1 MKGDRSQRLQKQ
13 VFVITGH
20 TEQPAINVSYG
31 PMSVEQS
38 IPPELVNAGPR
49 VRAFILAR
57 QVRSSAPV
65 IRLLFYATSKIDLLK
80 DVSDQVR
87 PGQSEAG
94 YICVTAHAFWALLEI
109 RGTCSIP
116 ANGGFCLAHLK
127 PEPAWFNPGI
137 ARSSREQR
145 GDSRGTVVELYYQTR
160 PSPTSQ
166 CVAQDSNQWKGAN
179 EAFGPN
185 MKKIGNVNL
194 LRSPPGNPTFMRLR
208 LGGTVIVQTSSKPLR
223 NADTATFYIFL
234 SSTSPV
240 EHFILSKNDE
250 SAYREEVQR
259 LTDWCRTNNLSLN
272 VDKTK
277 EMVVYFRRTRR
288 DHSPLYIDGST
299 VEIVKSTK
307 FLGVHL
313 AEDLTWSLNTSTI
326 TKKAQQRLYFLRR
339 LRKAHLPPPILTT
352 FYRGTIESILSSCI
366 TAWFGN
372 CTASD
377 RKSLQRVVRTAG
389 KIIGVSLPTV
399 MDIYTTRCIRK
410 ATSIVDD
417 HTHLSHTLF
426 TLLPA
431 GKRATVRR
439 GMSFSTARP
448 SDPQLWDIALD
459 PGKGSNPQ
467 TISVICQRKNAFT
480 GKRQALSLTPSIT
493 VLRIVLL
500 RGLLEVLQ
508 LDFDTQEQNDQLE
521 SQMITFRLELPGNM
535 IRDEGTM
542 KIYTVQR
549 DYVGIVPLI
558 PNTELLN
565 TAVLTGKK
573 VSIPVRVLGVEA
585 DGSVSDIT
593 NSSRCRSADEDTL
606 KVSERCE
613 SVYMNGEETRG
624 RVRMAVNFTYSHL
637 SAQLEV
643 SVWMPHLPLQ
653 IDMSDPELSQI
664 KGWRVPVSEA
674 KRATWDSEEDDEKK
688 GRGCML
694 QYQHS
699 LVRVLTAFTAE
710 APDSSGSSPVYF
722 LGPEWLV
729 DVTGLVRYSLKVG
742 DTSIMRLQ
750 SGTVL
755 SGRAAG
761 VTTVQV
767 VSPLSDTVLAERMVR
782 VLDDKVSIT
791 ELGLQLVSGLSL
803 SLQLVPGSNR
813 AIAATATTQDTMH
826 TPKQEA
832 VVACWVKFS
841 DGSQAP
847 LDLFDPS
854 GYALTV
860 SSLDKRVVSVG
871 KVPGRVVVAEAEGH
885 GLLLRAEL
893 AICEACQKSKRKS
906 KLAVGAGTVRVK
918 FLSSEQPAGESGRTK
933 PGIQSVADY
942 GSDSEES
949 KLKLSLTSSHGLV
962 DIFRNSNSM
971 QESTTREIITSTKS
985 SLQEAIGGA
994 ISTIRASDFTSQ
1006 EEEPKEDP
1014 SLVESD
1020 LMRTF
1025 GFFTDLE
1032 ICIYSLVGVSC
1043 LAIIAILLN
1052 CATHN
1057 TKSRSKKSPVQ
1068 CQGPDEHK
1076 HHWVRL
1082 GTAAEQ
1088 SRAAPIV
1095 TSQVPSTAAEMPR
1108 SMEMQ
1113 QPMERPI
1120 VTEMPRVR
1128 EMPTVP
1134 CEERTATLGRR
1145 SNTLPPRPDPLAV
1158 RSATLLPRPIRSEP
1172 LHSPTSKRNQ
1182 VQFTTFTTL
1191 DIKHLAALKRNGLDF
1206 NWASQEAGG
1215 VNHAT
1220 VASQA
1225 IAANHGGSCSL
1236 VGAASQVGLCSQV
1249 KAASQAGMCS
1259 QVQPANQ

>member
-1 MKGDRSQRLQKQ
+1 IKKMGGKFLFKQISHFSLPLPFPYDPKTRPPAPDLPELTYQILNADHLFLKDASHVLKGNLSQRSQKQ
-13 VFVITGH
+13 TFIITGL

-38 IPPELVNAGPR
+38 IPPELVNTDPS

-57 QVRSSAPV
+57 QVRSSAPI
-65 IRLLFYATSKIDLLK
+65 IRLLFYATSKTDLIK
-80 DVSDQVR
+80 DVPDQVR
-87 PGQSEAG
+87 PGQNEAG
-94 YICVTAHAFWALLEI
+94 YICVTAHAFWALLEV

-116 ANGGFCLAHLK
+116 ANGGFCLAQLK
-127 PEPAWFNPGI
+127 PEPAWFSPGG

-179 EAFGPN
+179 QAFGPN
-185 MKKIGNVNL
+185 MKKIGNVSL

-208 LGGTVIVQTSSKPLR
+208 LGGTVIVQTSSKPLK
-223 NADTATFYIFL
+223 NADTATFYVFL

-240 EHFILSKNDE
+240 VHFIL
-250 SAYREEVQR
+250 
-259 LTDWCRTNNLSLN
+259 
-272 VDKTK
+272 
-277 EMVVYFRRTRR
+277 
-288 DHSPLYIDGST
+288 
-299 VEIVKSTK
+299 
-307 FLGVHL
+307 
-313 AEDLTWSLNTSTI
+313 
-326 TKKAQQRLYFLRR
+326 
-339 LRKAHLPPPILTT
+339 
-352 FYRGTIESILSSCI
+352 
-366 TAWFGN
+366 
-372 CTASD
+372 
-377 RKSLQRVVRTAG
+377 
-389 KIIGVSLPTV
+389 
-399 MDIYTTRCIRK
+399 
-410 ATSIVDD
+410 
-417 HTHLSHTLF
+417 
-426 TLLPA
+426 
-431 GKRATVRR
+431 RATVRR

-459 PGKGSNPQ
+459 PGRRSNPQ

-480 GKRQALSLTPSIT
+480 GKRQALNLPSSI
-493 VLRIVLL
+493 IVL
-500 RGLLEVLQ
+500 GVCGSFYFHVEFVLQ
-508 LDFDTQEQNDQLE
+508 LDFETQEQNDQLE
-521 SQMITFRLELPGNM
+521 SQMITFRLELPANM
-535 IRDEGTM
+535 IQDEGTM
-542 KIYTVQR
+542 RIYTVQR
-549 DYVGIVPLI
+549 DYVGIVPFI
-558 PNTELLN
+558 MNTELLN

-573 VSIPVRVLGVEA
+573 VSVPVKVLGVEA

-624 RVRMAVNFTYSHL
+624 RVRMMVNFTYSYL

-643 SVWMPHLPLQ
+643 SVWMPHFPLQ

-664 KGWRVPVSEA
+664 KGWRVPVFGA
-674 KRATWDSEEDDEKK
+674 KRASWESEEEDEKK

-699 LVRVLTAFTAE
+699 LVRVLTAFTAGD
-710 APDSSGSSPVYF
+710 PDSSGSSPVYF

-742 DTSIMRLQ
+742 DTSIARLQ

-761 VTTVQV
+761 VTAVQV
-767 VSPLSDTVLAERMVR
+767 MSPLSDAVLAERMVR

-791 ELGLQLVSGLSL
+791 ELGVQLVSGLSL
-803 SLQLVPGSNR
+803 NLQLSPGSNR
-813 AIAATATTQDTMH
+813 AIVATTTTQDTMH
-826 TPKQEA
+826 NPKQEA

-841 DGSQAP
+841 DGSQTP

-854 GYALTV
+854 GYTLTV
-860 SSLDKRVVSVG
+860 SSLDKKVVLVR
-871 KVPGRVVVAEAEGH
+871 KVPGHVVVAEAEGQ

-918 FLSSEQPAGESGRTK
+918 FLSAEQPATESGRTQ
-933 PGIQSVADY
+933 PGIRGVTDY
-942 GSDSEES
+942 GSDTETVESEIR
-949 KLKLSLTSSHGLV
+949 LSLTSSH
-962 DIFRNSNSM
+962 
-971 QESTTREIITSTKS
+971 
-985 SLQEAIGGA
+985 
-994 ISTIRASDFTSQ
+994 
-1006 EEEPKEDP
+1006 EDP

-1057 TKSRSKKSPVQ
+1057 AKSRSKKSPVQ
-1068 CQGPDEHK
+1068 CHGPHEHK

-1088 SRAAPIV
+1088 SRAVPIV
-1095 TSQVPSTAAEMPR
+1095 TTQVPSTAAEMPS

-1113 QPMERPI
+1113 KPMERPT
-1120 VTEMPRVR
+1120 VMEMPRAR
-1128 EMPTVP
+1128 EMPVVP

-1145 SNTLPPRPDPLAV
+1145 SSTLPHRPDPLAV
-1158 RSATLLPRPIRSEP
+1158 RSATLLPRPIRNDP

-1191 DIKHLAALKRNGLDF
+1191 DIKHLAALKRNGQDL
-1206 NWASQEAGG
+1206 NWASQATGG
-1215 VNHAT
+1215 VNHAMGT
-1220 VASQA
+1220 SQA
-1225 IAANHGGSCSL
+1225 IVANQGGSCSL
-1236 VGAASQVGLCSQV
+1236 VAAAGQAGLCSQV
-1249 KAASQAGMCS
+1249 KAASQAGLCS
-1259 QVQPANQ
+1259 QVGPANQVGVHFQIGGCTQAGDCVESKRFLPEAPWPVVKPVAQV

>member
-1 MKGDRSQRLQKQ
+1 KMGGKFLFKQISHFSLPLPFPYDPKTRPPAPDLPELTYQILNADHLFLKDASHVLKGNLSQRSQKQ
-13 VFVITGH
+13 TFIITGL

-38 IPPELVNAGPR
+38 IPPELVNTDPS

-57 QVRSSAPV
+57 QVRSSAPI
-65 IRLLFYATSKIDLLK
+65 IRLLFYATSKTDLIK
-80 DVSDQVR
+80 DVPDQVR
-87 PGQSEAG
+87 PGQNEAG
-94 YICVTAHAFWALLEI
+94 YICVTAHAFWALLEV

-116 ANGGFCLAHLK
+116 ANGGFCLAQLK
-127 PEPAWFNPGI
+127 PEPAWFSPGG

-179 EAFGPN
+179 QAFGPN
-185 MKKIGNVNL
+185 MKKIGNVSL

-208 LGGTVIVQTSSKPLR
+208 LGGTVIVQTSSKPLK
-223 NADTATFYIFL
+223 NADTATFYVFL

-240 EHFILSKNDE
+240 VHFIL
-250 SAYREEVQR
+250 
-259 LTDWCRTNNLSLN
+259 
-272 VDKTK
+272 
-277 EMVVYFRRTRR
+277 
-288 DHSPLYIDGST
+288 
-299 VEIVKSTK
+299 
-307 FLGVHL
+307 
-313 AEDLTWSLNTSTI
+313 
-326 TKKAQQRLYFLRR
+326 
-339 LRKAHLPPPILTT
+339 
-352 FYRGTIESILSSCI
+352 
-366 TAWFGN
+366 
-372 CTASD
+372 
-377 RKSLQRVVRTAG
+377 
-389 KIIGVSLPTV
+389 
-399 MDIYTTRCIRK
+399 
-410 ATSIVDD
+410 
-417 HTHLSHTLF
+417 
-426 TLLPA
+426 
-431 GKRATVRR
+431 RATVRR

-459 PGKGSNPQ
+459 PGRRSNPQ

-480 GKRQALSLTPSIT
+480 GKRQALNLPSSI
-493 VLRIVLL
+493 IVL
-500 RGLLEVLQ
+500 G
-508 LDFDTQEQNDQLE
+508 EQNDQLE
-521 SQMITFRLELPGNM
+521 SQMITFRLELPANM
-535 IRDEGTM
+535 IQDEGTM
-542 KIYTVQR
+542 RIYTVQR
-549 DYVGIVPLI
+549 DYVGIVPFI
-558 PNTELLN
+558 MNTELLN

-573 VSIPVRVLGVEA
+573 VSVPVKVLGVEA

-624 RVRMAVNFTYSHL
+624 RVRMMVNFTYSYL

-643 SVWMPHLPLQ
+643 SVWMPHFPLQ

-664 KGWRVPVSEA
+664 KGWRVPVFGA
-674 KRATWDSEEDDEKK
+674 KRASWESEEEDEKK

-699 LVRVLTAFTAE
+699 LVRVLTAFTAGD
-710 APDSSGSSPVYF
+710 PDSSGSSPVYF

-742 DTSIMRLQ
+742 DTSIARLQ

-761 VTTVQV
+761 VTAVQV
-767 VSPLSDTVLAERMVR
+767 MSPLSDAVLAERMVR

-791 ELGLQLVSGLSL
+791 ELGVQLVSGLSL
-803 SLQLVPGSNR
+803 NLQLSPGSNR
-813 AIAATATTQDTMH
+813 AIVATTTTQDTMH
-826 TPKQEA
+826 NPKQEA

-841 DGSQAP
+841 DGSQTP

-854 GYALTV
+854 GYTLTV
-860 SSLDKRVVSVG
+860 SSLDKKVVLVR
-871 KVPGRVVVAEAEGH
+871 KVPGHVVVAEAEGQ

-918 FLSSEQPAGESGRTK
+918 FLSAEQPATESGRTQ
-933 PGIQSVADY
+933 PGIRGVTDY
-942 GSDSEES
+942 GIGPASVLRKNFGNLLDQ
-949 KLKLSLTSSHGLV
+949 LDLTS
-962 DIFRNSNSM
+962 
-971 QESTTREIITSTKS
+971 QK
-985 SLQEAIGGA
+985 
-994 ISTIRASDFTSQ
+994 
-1006 EEEPKEDP
+1006 EEPKEDP

-1057 TKSRSKKSPVQ
+1057 AKSRSKKSPVQ
-1068 CQGPDEHK
+1068 CHGPHEHK

-1088 SRAAPIV
+1088 SRAVPI
-1095 TSQVPSTAAEMPR
+1095 MP
-1108 SMEMQ
+1108 
-1113 QPMERPI
+1113 
-1120 VTEMPRVR
+1120 V
-1128 EMPTVP
+1128 VP

-1145 SNTLPPRPDPLAV
+1145 SSTLPHRPDPLAV
-1158 RSATLLPRPIRSEP
+1158 RSATLLPRPIRNDP

-1191 DIKHLAALKRNGLDF
+1191 DIKHLAALKRNGQDL
-1206 NWASQEAGG
+1206 NWASQATGG
-1215 VNHAT
+1215 VNHAMGT
-1220 VASQA
+1220 MFLYICMEKLRDKENFKKS
-1225 IAANHGGSCSL
+1225 IL
-1236 VGAASQVGLCSQV
+1236 
-1249 KAASQAGMCS
+1249 
-1259 QVQPANQ
+1259 

>member
-1 MKGDRSQRLQKQ
+1 MVNTGFLPRGMLLVVVCLATVIRGMKAEEVSDDPKTRPPAPDLPELTYQILNADHLFLKDASHVLKGNLSQRSQKQ
-13 VFVITGH
+13 TFIITGI

-38 IPPELVNAGPR
+38 IPPELVNTDPS

-57 QVRSSAPV
+57 QVRSSAPI
-65 IRLLFYATSKIDLLK
+65 IRLLFYATSKTDLIK

-87 PGQSEAG
+87 PGQNEAG
-94 YICVTAHAFWALLEI
+94 YICVTAHAFWALLEV

-116 ANGGFCLAHLK
+116 ANGGFCLAQLK
-127 PEPAWFNPGI
+127 PEPAWFSPGG

-179 EAFGPN
+179 QAFGPN
-185 MKKIGNVNL
+185 MKKIGNVSL

-208 LGGTVIVQTSSKPLR
+208 LGGTVIVQTSSKPLK
-223 NADTATFYIFL
+223 NADTATFYVFL

-240 EHFILSKNDE
+240 VHFI
-250 SAYREEVQR
+250 
-259 LTDWCRTNNLSLN
+259 
-272 VDKTK
+272 
-277 EMVVYFRRTRR
+277 
-288 DHSPLYIDGST
+288 
-299 VEIVKSTK
+299 
-307 FLGVHL
+307 
-313 AEDLTWSLNTSTI
+313 
-326 TKKAQQRLYFLRR
+326 
-339 LRKAHLPPPILTT
+339 
-352 FYRGTIESILSSCI
+352 
-366 TAWFGN
+366 
-372 CTASD
+372 
-377 RKSLQRVVRTAG
+377 
-389 KIIGVSLPTV
+389 
-399 MDIYTTRCIRK
+399 
-410 ATSIVDD
+410 
-417 HTHLSHTLF
+417 
-426 TLLPA
+426 
-431 GKRATVRR
+431 
-439 GMSFSTARP
+439 
-448 SDPQLWDIALD
+448 
-459 PGKGSNPQ
+459 
-467 TISVICQRKNAFT
+467 
-480 GKRQALSLTPSIT
+480 
-493 VLRIVLL
+493 L

-508 LDFDTQEQNDQLE
+508 LDFETQEQNDQLE
-521 SQMITFRLELPGNM
+521 SQMITFRLELPANM
-535 IRDEGTM
+535 IQDEGTM
-542 KIYTVQR
+542 RIYTVQR
-549 DYVGIVPLI
+549 DYVGIVPFI
-558 PNTELLN
+558 MNTELLN

-573 VSIPVRVLGVEA
+573 VSVPVKVLGVEA

-613 SVYMNGEETRG
+613 SVYMNGGETRG
-624 RVRMAVNFTYSHL
+624 RVRMMVNFTYSYL

-643 SVWMPHLPLQ
+643 SVWMPHFPLQ

-664 KGWRVPVSEA
+664 KGWRVPVFGA
-674 KRATWDSEEDDEKK
+674 KRASWESEEEDEKK

-710 APDSSGSSPVYF
+710 DPDSSGSSPVYF

-742 DTSIMRLQ
+742 DTSIARLQ

-761 VTTVQV
+761 VTAVQV
-767 VSPLSDTVLAERMVR
+767 MSPLSDVVLAERMVR

-791 ELGLQLVSGLSL
+791 ELGVQLVSGLSL
-803 SLQLVPGSNR
+803 NLQLSPGSNR
-813 AIAATATTQDTMH
+813 AIVATTTTQDTMH
-826 TPKQEA
+826 NPKQEA

-841 DGSQAP
+841 DGSQTP

-854 GYALTV
+854 GYTLTV
-860 SSLDKRVVSVG
+860 SSLDKKVVLVR
-871 KVPGRVVVAEAEGH
+871 KVPGHVVVAEAEGQ

-918 FLSSEQPAGESGRTK
+918 FLSAEQPATESGRTQ
-933 PGIQSVADY
+933 PGIRGVTDY
-942 GSDSEES
+942 GSDTETVESE
-949 KLKLSLTSSHGLV
+949 LRLSLTSSHGLV
-962 DIFRNSNSM
+962 EVFRNSIPSM
-971 QESTTREIITSTKS
+971 QESTTREINTTSTKS

-994 ISTIRASDFTSQ
+994 ISTIRAVNGLGMPATKPGVNKALVTVGPASVLRKSFGNLLDQLDLTSQ
-1006 EEEPKEDP
+1006 KEEPKEDP

-1057 TKSRSKKSPVQ
+1057 AKSRSKKSPVQ
-1068 CQGPDEHK
+1068 CHGPHEHK

-1088 SRAAPIV
+1088 SRAVPIV
-1095 TSQVPSTAAEMPR
+1095 TTQVPSTAAEMPS

-1113 QPMERPI
+1113 KPMERPTVI
-1120 VTEMPRVR
+1120 EMPRAR

-1145 SNTLPPRPDPLAV
+1145 SSTLPHRPDPLAV
-1158 RSATLLPRPIRSEP
+1158 RSATLLPRPIRNDP

-1191 DIKHLAALKRNGLDF
+1191 DIKHLAALKRNGQDF
-1206 NWASQEAGG
+1206 NWASQATGG
-1215 VNHAT
+1215 VNHAMGT
-1220 VASQA
+1220 SQA
-1225 IAANHGGSCSL
+1225 IVANQGGSCSL
-1236 VGAASQVGLCSQV
+1236 VAAAGQAGLCSQV
-1249 KAASQAGMCS
+1249 KAASQAGLCS
-1259 QVQPANQ
+1259 QVGPANQLGVKGEKSLLHTLLHYSDSAGMQGWERQLVSSAEEKY

>member
-1 MKGDRSQRLQKQ
+1 MKAEEVSDDPKTRPPEPDLPELTYQILNADHLFLKEASHVLKGNLSQRSQKQ
-13 VFVITGH
+13 TFIITGL

-38 IPPELVNAGPR
+38 IPPELANTGPS

-65 IRLLFYATSKIDLLK
+65 IRLLFYATSKTDLIK
-80 DVSDQVR
+80 DMSDQVR
-87 PGQSEAG
+87 PGQNEAG
-94 YICVTAHAFWALLEI
+94 YICVTAHAFWALLEV

-127 PEPAWFNPGI
+127 PEPAWFSPGG

-179 EAFGPN
+179 QAFGPN
-185 MKKIGNVNL
+185 MKKIGNVSL

-208 LGGTVIVQTSSKPLR
+208 LGGTVIVQTSSKPLK
-223 NADTATFYIFL
+223 NADTATFYVFL

-240 EHFILSKNDE
+240 VHFIL
-250 SAYREEVQR
+250 
-259 LTDWCRTNNLSLN
+259 
-272 VDKTK
+272 
-277 EMVVYFRRTRR
+277 
-288 DHSPLYIDGST
+288 
-299 VEIVKSTK
+299 
-307 FLGVHL
+307 
-313 AEDLTWSLNTSTI
+313 
-326 TKKAQQRLYFLRR
+326 
-339 LRKAHLPPPILTT
+339 
-352 FYRGTIESILSSCI
+352 
-366 TAWFGN
+366 
-372 CTASD
+372 
-377 RKSLQRVVRTAG
+377 
-389 KIIGVSLPTV
+389 
-399 MDIYTTRCIRK
+399 
-410 ATSIVDD
+410 
-417 HTHLSHTLF
+417 
-426 TLLPA
+426 
-431 GKRATVRR
+431 RATVRR

-459 PGKGSNPQ
+459 PGRRSNPQ

-480 GKRQALSLTPSIT
+480 GKR
-493 VLRIVLL
+493 
-500 RGLLEVLQ
+500 GLLEVLQ
-508 LDFDTQEQNDQLE
+508 LDFETQEQNDQLE

-542 KIYTVQR
+542 RIYTVQR
-549 DYVGIVPLI
+549 DYVGIVPFI
-558 PNTELLN
+558 MNTELLN

-573 VSIPVRVLGVEA
+573 VSMPVKVLGVEA

-624 RVRMAVNFTYSHL
+624 RVRMMVNFTYSYL

-643 SVWMPHLPLQ
+643 SVWMPRFPLQ
-653 IDMSDPELSQI
+653 IDMSDSELSQI
-664 KGWRVPVSEA
+664 KGWRVPVFGA
-674 KRATWDSEEDDEKK
+674 KRASWESEEDDEKK

-742 DTSIMRLQ
+742 DTSIARLQ

-761 VTTVQV
+761 VTAVQV
-767 VSPLSDTVLAERMVR
+767 MSPLSNAVLAERMVR
-782 VLDDKVSIT
+782 VLDDKVSVT
-791 ELGLQLVSGLSL
+791 ELGVQLVSGLSL
-803 SLQLVPGSNR
+803 NLQLSPGSNR
-813 AIAATATTQDTMH
+813 AIVATTTTQDTMH
-826 TPKQEA
+826 NPKQEA

-841 DGSQAP
+841 DGSQTP

-854 GYALTV
+854 GYTLTV
-860 SSLDKRVVSVG
+860 SSLDKKVVLVR
-871 KVPGRVVVAEAEGH
+871 KVPGHVVVAEAEGQ

-918 FLSSEQPAGESGRTK
+918 FLSAEQPAAESGRTQ
-933 PGIQSVADY
+933 PGIRGVTDY
-942 GSDSEES
+942 GSDTETVESE
-949 KLKLSLTSSHGLV
+949 LRLSLTSSHGLV
-962 DIFRNSNSM
+962 EVFRNTIPSM
-971 QESTTREIITSTKS
+971 QESTTREINTTSTKS

-994 ISTIRASDFTSQ
+994 ISTIRAVNGLEMPATKPGVNKALVTVDPASVLRKSFGNLLDQSDFTSRK
-1006 EEEPKEDP
+1006 EEPKEDP

-1057 TKSRSKKSPVQ
+1057 AKSRSKKSPVQ
-1068 CQGPDEHK
+1068 CQGPHEHK

-1088 SRAAPIV
+1088 SRTMPIV
-1095 TSQVPSTAAEMPR
+1095 TTQVPSTAAEMPS

-1113 QPMERPI
+1113 KPMERPTVI
-1120 VTEMPRVR
+1120 EMPRAR

-1145 SNTLPPRPDPLAV
+1145 SSTLPHRPDPLAV
-1158 RSATLLPRPIRSEP
+1158 RSATLLPRPIRNDP

-1191 DIKHLAALKRNGLDF
+1191 DIKHLAALKRNGQDF
-1206 NWASQEAGG
+1206 NWASQGTGG
-1215 VNHAT
+1215 VNHT
-1220 VASQA
+1220 MGTSQA
-1225 IAANHGGSCSL
+1225 IVANQGGLCNP
-1236 VGAASQVGLCSQV
+1236 VGAAGQAGLCSQV
-1249 KAASQAGMCS
+1249 KAASQAGLCS
-1259 QVQPANQ
+1259 QVGPANQVGVHFQIGGCTQAGDCAESKRFLPEAPWPIVKPVAQV

>member
-1 MKGDRSQRLQKQ
+1 MESYISLNPYSPVGMKAEEVSDDPKTRPPAPDLPELTYQILNADHLFLKDASHVLKGNLSQRSQKQ
-13 VFVITGH
+13 TFIITGL

-38 IPPELVNAGPR
+38 IPPELVNTDPS

-57 QVRSSAPV
+57 QVRSSAPI
-65 IRLLFYATSKIDLLK
+65 IRLLFYATSKTDLIK
-80 DVSDQVR
+80 DVPDQVR
-87 PGQSEAG
+87 PGQNEAG
-94 YICVTAHAFWALLEI
+94 YICVTAHAFWALLEV

-116 ANGGFCLAHLK
+116 ANGGFCLAQLK
-127 PEPAWFNPGI
+127 PEPAWFSPGG

-179 EAFGPN
+179 QAFGPN
-185 MKKIGNVNL
+185 MKKIGNVSL

-208 LGGTVIVQTSSKPLR
+208 LGGTVIVQTSSKPLK
-223 NADTATFYIFL
+223 NADTATFYVFL

-240 EHFILSKNDE
+240 VHFI
-250 SAYREEVQR
+250 
-259 LTDWCRTNNLSLN
+259 
-272 VDKTK
+272 
-277 EMVVYFRRTRR
+277 
-288 DHSPLYIDGST
+288 
-299 VEIVKSTK
+299 
-307 FLGVHL
+307 
-313 AEDLTWSLNTSTI
+313 
-326 TKKAQQRLYFLRR
+326 
-339 LRKAHLPPPILTT
+339 
-352 FYRGTIESILSSCI
+352 
-366 TAWFGN
+366 
-372 CTASD
+372 
-377 RKSLQRVVRTAG
+377 
-389 KIIGVSLPTV
+389 
-399 MDIYTTRCIRK
+399 
-410 ATSIVDD
+410 
-417 HTHLSHTLF
+417 
-426 TLLPA
+426 
-431 GKRATVRR
+431 
-439 GMSFSTARP
+439 
-448 SDPQLWDIALD
+448 
-459 PGKGSNPQ
+459 
-467 TISVICQRKNAFT
+467 
-480 GKRQALSLTPSIT
+480 
-493 VLRIVLL
+493 L

-508 LDFDTQEQNDQLE
+508 LDFETQEQNDQLE
-521 SQMITFRLELPGNM
+521 SQMITFRLELPANM
-535 IRDEGTM
+535 IQDEGTM
-542 KIYTVQR
+542 RIYTVQR
-549 DYVGIVPLI
+549 DYVGIVPFI
-558 PNTELLN
+558 MNTELLN

-573 VSIPVRVLGVEA
+573 VSVPVKVLGVEA

-624 RVRMAVNFTYSHL
+624 RVRMMVNFTYSYL

-643 SVWMPHLPLQ
+643 SVWMPHFPLQ

-664 KGWRVPVSEA
+664 KGWRVPVFGA
-674 KRATWDSEEDDEKK
+674 KRQRVRETSWESEEEDEKK

-699 LVRVLTAFTAE
+699 LVRVLTAFTAGD
-710 APDSSGSSPVYF
+710 PDSSGSSPVYF

-742 DTSIMRLQ
+742 DTSIARLQ

-761 VTTVQV
+761 VTAVQV
-767 VSPLSDTVLAERMVR
+767 MSPLSDAVLAERMVR

-791 ELGLQLVSGLSL
+791 ELGVQLVSGLSL
-803 SLQLVPGSNR
+803 NLQLSPGSNR
-813 AIAATATTQDTMH
+813 AIVATTTTQDTMH
-826 TPKQEA
+826 NPKQEA

-841 DGSQAP
+841 DGSQTP

-854 GYALTV
+854 GYTLTV
-860 SSLDKRVVSVG
+860 SSLDKKVVLVR
-871 KVPGRVVVAEAEGH
+871 KVPGHVVVAEAEGQ

-918 FLSSEQPAGESGRTK
+918 FLSAEQPATESGRTQ
-933 PGIQSVADY
+933 PGIRGVTDYACKRQSEGPY
-942 GSDSEES
+942 PPSE
-949 KLKLSLTSSHGLV
+949 L
-962 DIFRNSNSM
+962 
-971 QESTTREIITSTKS
+971 
-985 SLQEAIGGA
+985 
-994 ISTIRASDFTSQ
+994 
-1006 EEEPKEDP
+1006 
-1014 SLVESD
+1014 D

-1057 TKSRSKKSPVQ
+1057 AKSRSKKSPVQ
-1068 CQGPDEHK
+1068 CHGPHEHK

-1088 SRAAPIV
+1088 SRAVPIV
-1095 TSQVPSTAAEMPR
+1095 TTQVPSTAAEMPS

-1113 QPMERPI
+1113 KPMERPT
-1120 VTEMPRVR
+1120 VMEMPRAR
-1128 EMPTVP
+1128 EMPVVP

-1145 SNTLPPRPDPLAV
+1145 SSTLPHRPDPLAV
-1158 RSATLLPRPIRSEP
+1158 RSATLLPRPIRNDP

-1191 DIKHLAALKRNGLDF
+1191 DIKHLAALKRNGQDL
-1206 NWASQEAGG
+1206 NWASQATGG
-1215 VNHAT
+1215 VNHAMGT
-1220 VASQA
+1220 SQA
-1225 IAANHGGSCSL
+1225 IVANQGGSCSL
-1236 VGAASQVGLCSQV
+1236 VAAAGQAGLCSQV
-1249 KAASQAGMCS
+1249 KAASQAGLCS
-1259 QVQPANQ
+1259 QVGPANQVGVHFQIGGCTQAGDCVESKRFLPEAPWPVVKPVAQV